1 MKRFSYA
8 FQGMLVLIR
17 KDHKFLLHLL
27 LALIVI
33 IAGFTFKINE
43 VEWLFIIISIGLVL
57 AFEAINTAVEYVVDL
72 VTNEYHV
79 LAKNAKDVAAFSVVL
94 ASLVALVIGLI
105 IFYLMYLNSSA
116 ISEILFILKR
126 HSN

>member
-8 FQGMLVLIR
+8 FQGMLVLII

-27 LALIVI
+27 LTLIVI

-105 IFYLMYLNSSA
+105 IFLPYV
-116 ISEILFILKR
+116 FK
-126 HSN
+126 

>member
-8 FQGMLVLIR
+8 FHGMLVLIR
-17 KDHKFLLHLL
+17 KDHKFSLHLL

-43 VEWLFIIISIGLVL
+43 TEWLFIIISIGLVL

-72 VTNEYHV
+72 VTSDYHV
-79 LAKNAKDVAAFSVVL
+79 LAKKAKDVAAFSVVL

-105 IFYLMYLNSSA
+105 IFLPYV
-116 ISEILFILKR
+116 FK
-126 HSN
+126 

>member
-8 FQGMLVLIR
+8 FHGMLVLIR
-17 KDHKFLLHLL
+17 KDYKFLLHLL
-27 LALIVI
+27 LALVVI
-33 IAGFTFKINE
+33 IAGFAFKINE

-72 VTNEYHV
+72 VTSDYHV
-79 LAKNAKDVAAFSVVL
+79 LAKKAKDVAAFSVVL

-105 IFYLMYLNSSA
+105 IFLPYV
-116 ISEILFILKR
+116 FK
-126 HSN
+126 

>member
-8 FQGMLVLIR
+8 FHGMLVLIR
-17 KDHKFLLHLL
+17 KDHKFSLHLL

-43 VEWLFIIISIGLVL
+43 TEWLFIIISIGLVL

-72 VTNEYHV
+72 VTSDYHV
-79 LAKNAKDVAAFSVVL
+79 LAKKAKDVAAFSVVL
-94 ASLVALVIGLI
+94 ASLIALVIGLI
-105 IFYLMYLNSSA
+105 IFSPYV
-116 ISEILFILKR
+116 FK
-126 HSN
+126 